1 MPSPFPGMDP
11 YLEGNLWTSFH
22 AVFITEI
29 VRQLNPRLAP
39 RYLALVDKYHL
50 VDAPSEIAISPEGI
64 VPDVGVLQASRSPME
79 AVAAAV
85 ISPSVEVQTVLSS
98 KVPQRYLKIVDA
110 QERKL
115 VTLIEVLSP
124 ANKRGAG
131 RKKYLRKRDLALHSP
146 VHLLEIDLLRLGR
159 RVPMAQ
165 PLPAASYYVL
175 LSRASRRPLSQVWP
189 IHLDQP
195 MPTVPVPL
203 MEPDADVALDLQRAF
218 DETYETS
225 GFQRAIRYREPPQL
239 TLDPQE
245 QRWLD
250 ERLRAAK
257 QRP

>member
-39 RYLALVDKYHL
+39 RYLALVDKYHVVNSCDDML
-50 VDAPSEIAISPEGI
+50 
-64 VPDVGVLQASRSPME
+64 
-79 AVAAAV
+79 
-85 ISPSVEVQTVLSS
+85 S

-146 VHLLEIDLLRLGR
+146 LHLLEIDLLRLGR

-189 IHLDQP
+189 IHLDGAL
-195 MPTVPVPL
+195 PTVPVPL
-203 MEPDADVALDLQRAF
+203 TEPDADVALDLQRAF

-225 GFQRAIRYREPPQL
+225 GFQRAIRYREPPEL
-239 TLDPQE
+239 KLDPQE